1 MKLRHR
7 TSPVLAAQDGL
18 RWSKGRP
25 TPPPAPDK
33 SALRTEAEN
42 AIINRCRAL
51 TFLRVGRALD
61 VQAGRNTDSRGAMA
75 FDQEH
80 IRLQAEI
87 QDRLDSAT
95 VIDSY
100 EVVSPV
106 VRQVASMLLRKK
118 FTDRLNVLSEL
129 SAGLRPIPLRTTHNR
144 RTGVVSATYRDG
156 HKTYTN
162 TYTPVTP

>member
-1 MKLRHR
+1 
-7 TSPVLAAQDGL
+7 
-18 RWSKGRP
+18 
-25 TPPPAPDK
+25 
-33 SALRTEAEN
+33 
-42 AIINRCRAL
+42 
-51 TFLRVGRALD
+51 
-61 VQAGRNTDSRGAMA
+61 MA